1 MRRPLGH
8 GRLRVPPTV
17 APSAGTPRPSTR
29 RSPRTGVVRPRAF
42 PALHRR
48 QGRAHSPRR
57 PGSDADPHRQND
69 RSGVPEVSMVTAG
82 RAQRR
87 MRMRS
92 WSRVRRAPEQDAWTI
107 VLVVAFAIVGVFA
120 LVVGLLYVAVT
131 FTAGGQ
137 P

>member
-1 MRRPLGH
+1 
-8 GRLRVPPTV
+8 
-17 APSAGTPRPSTR
+17 
-29 RSPRTGVVRPRAF
+29 
-42 PALHRR
+42 
-48 QGRAHSPRR
+48 
-57 PGSDADPHRQND
+57 
-69 RSGVPEVSMVTAG
+69 MVTAG